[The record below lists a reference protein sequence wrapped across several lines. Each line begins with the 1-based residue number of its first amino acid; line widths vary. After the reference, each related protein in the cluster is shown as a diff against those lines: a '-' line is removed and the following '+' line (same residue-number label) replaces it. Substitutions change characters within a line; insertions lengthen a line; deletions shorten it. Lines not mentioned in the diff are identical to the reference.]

1 MKVRVFQVPNCSTQ
15 NKFRFYKLPSE
26 IPEQNSGSGYF
37 RFRFGYSEFGFRVM
51 IFCLALPLEGP
62 KRPKEL
68 SWKRFDS

>member
-26 IPEQNSGSGYF
+26 ILEQNSGSGYF

-51 IFCLALPLEGP
+51 VFLPSPTLRGPQATKRTKLEAL
-62 KRPKEL
+62 
-68 SWKRFDS
+68 